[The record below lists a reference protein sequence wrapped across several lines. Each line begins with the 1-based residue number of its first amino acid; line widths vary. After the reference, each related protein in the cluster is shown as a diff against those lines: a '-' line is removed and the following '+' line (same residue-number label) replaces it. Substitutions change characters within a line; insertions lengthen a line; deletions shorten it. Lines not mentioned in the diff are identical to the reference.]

1 MERHTLID
9 LIPAYAL
16 GALDPDERNAVEVLL
31 RTDAEAQALLAEY
44 RAVAGHIALLVPQQA
59 PPAHLAGD
67 LRARLAADRAAS
79 PPESRPGR
87 TAVRRRE
94 WRLWMLAAAAA
105 LAVVIATVLLLDQD
119 ESPEAPPMA
128 PITLYRELLEQ
139 EGASRYAIV
148 PDEGNEA
155 LTGELLVAARGDRAV
170 LCMTSLPAL
179 SAGQVFQLW
188 MIDREGTRTSGGVF
202 TADPAG
208 ESIYLH
214 VPFSAPVTAY
224 QGLGVSIE
232 PPGGSPHPDQPSG
245 PRVFSVP
252 LGS

>member
-16 GALDPDERNAVEVLL
+16 GALDPDERDAVEALL
-31 RTDAEAQALLAEY
+31 RADAEAQALLAEY
-44 RAVAGHIALLVPQQA
+44 RAVAGYIALLAPQRA

-67 LRARLAADRAAS
+67 LRARLAADRVAR
-79 PPESRPGR
+79 PPDSRPGEDAAPR
-87 TAVRRRE
+87 GG

-105 LAVVIATVLLLDQD
+105 LAVVIAAVMLLDQD
-119 ESPEAPPMA
+119 GTPEPTPMPPA
-128 PITLYRELLEQ
+128 TLYRQLLEQ

-179 SAGQVFQLW
+179 GADQVFQLW

-232 PPGGSPHPDQPSG
+232 PPGGSPYPDRPTG